1 MMAILRL
8 LPYVLAA
15 AAIAAVLTFV
25 YQQGAKS
32 ARLECMQKEERERIR
47 MNDAAERALLAV
59 NDEKERQQ
67 VALSN
72 IINDL
77 VVKNEK
83 LNSDIATSRTRGLYI
98 DRKAI
103 CAGRLSQEITITGGT
118 GEELG
123 TADKIRLPAT
133 LEREL
138 RADYEAAAKLAS
150 DCRVLLDYA
159 KGEFLID

>member
-1 MMAILRL
+1 MIALLRL

-15 AAIAAVLTFV
+15 AAIAAVLIFA

-32 ARLECMQKEERERIR
+32 ARLECMQKEERERIQ

-59 NDEKERQQ
+59 NIEKERQQ

-83 LNSDIATSRTRGLYI
+83 LNNDIAASRTRGLYI
-98 DRKAI
+98 DRKEI
-103 CAGRLSQEITITGGT
+103 CADRLSPEITITGGT

-123 TADKIRLPAT
+123 TADQVRLPES

-138 RADYEAAAKLAS
+138 RADYESAAKLAT
-150 DCRVLLDYA
+150 DCRVLLNYA

>member
-1 MMAILRL
+1 MIALIRL

-15 AAIAAVLTFV
+15 AAIAAVLTFA

-32 ARLECMQKEERERIR
+32 ARLECMQKEEHERVQ
-47 MNDAAERALLAV
+47 MNDAVERSLLAV

-67 VALSN
+67 VALAN
-72 IINDL
+72 VINEL
-77 VVKNEK
+77 VTTNEK
-83 LNSDIATSRTRGLYI
+83 LNSDISASRSRGLYV
-98 DRKAI
+98 DRKAV
-103 CAGRLSQEITITGGT
+103 CSGRLSQEITITDGA
-118 GEELG
+118 GEEPG
-123 TADKIRLPAT
+123 TADQVQLPAT

-159 KGEFLID
+159 KGEFVIE

>member
-1 MMAILRL
+1 MIALLRL

-15 AAIAAVLTFV
+15 AAIAAVLTFA

-32 ARLECMQKEERERIR
+32 ERLHWMQKEERERIQ
-47 MNDAAERALLAV
+47 MNDAAELALKAV

-67 VALSN
+67 VALAN
-72 IINDL
+72 VINEL
-77 VVKNEK
+77 VTKNEK
-83 LNSDIATSRTRGLYI
+83 LNNDIAASRNHGLYI
-98 DRKAI
+98 DRKAV
-103 CAGRLSQEITITGGT
+103 CAGRLSTEITITGGT

-123 TADKIRLPAT
+123 TADTVRLPST

-159 KGEFLID
+159 KGEFIIE

>member
-1 MMAILRL
+1 MIAFIRL

-15 AAIAAVLTFV
+15 AAIAAVLTFA

-32 ARLECMQKEERERIR
+32 ERLNWMQKEEHERIQ
-47 MNDAAERALLAV
+47 MNAAAELALKAV

-72 IINDL
+72 VINDL
-77 VVKNEK
+77 VTKNEK
-83 LNSDIATSRTRGLYI
+83 LNSDIAASRTRGLYI
-98 DRKAI
+98 DRKAV
-103 CAGRLSQEITITGGT
+103 CAGRLSPEITITSGI

-159 KGEFLID
+159 KGEFIIE

>member
-1 MMAILRL
+1 MIAFIRL

-15 AAIAAVLTFV
+15 AAIAAVLTFA

-32 ARLECMQKEERERIR
+32 ERLNWMQKEEHERIQ
-47 MNDAAERALLAV
+47 MNDAAELALKSV

-67 VALSN
+67 VALAN
-72 IINDL
+72 VINEL
-77 VVKNEK
+77 VTTNEK
-83 LNSDIATSRTRGLYI
+83 LNSDIAASRTRGLYI
-98 DRKAI
+98 DRKAV
-103 CAGRLSQEITITGGT
+103 CAGRLSPEITITGGT

-123 TADKIRLPAT
+123 TADKIRLPES

-159 KGEFLID
+159 KGEFIIE